1 MPSDR
6 SAAQV
11 SGLDGFR
18 DPRGAAGRGPGLV
31 YMGSAQVGVFAAALR
46 AQLWAGQRVLLSGP
60 ADSDGDSI
68 GSCLAMGRA
77 LRTLGVQV
85 TVAGRAS
92 ARYLPLSGAGAM
104 VPDADVRDDV
114 DVAIVL
120 DGERGRLHAA
130 VRAVFDRA
138 PCPVLIDHHQSTRA
152 EGYALALVAP
162 TAASTAELVLGI
174 IDAWGVAVD
183 TAMAEAIY
191 TGMLYDT
198 GGFRHSNTD
207 ASTLRTAA
215 RLLDCGIDH
224 NAICLRTLYERR
236 PAGAALLGRTLA
248 AVRQPVPAVA
258 IGQIAAGDL
267 RDTGASFSDV
277 EGIID
282 HLLHIEGVELAALM
296 TERAPQQVRLSLRSR
311 RRVDCAQLARALDP
325 QGGGHRRAAGGA
337 LAGPLELV
345 RHIVEPAL
353 IAAVLDVQG

>member
-1 MPSDR
+1 MSPSFDLL
-6 SAAQV
+6 
-11 SGLDGFR
+11 LDAVR
-18 DPRGAAGRGPGLV
+18 DSR
-31 YMGSAQVGVFAAALR
+31 
-46 AQLWAGQRVLLSGP
+46 RVLLTGP
-60 ADSDGDSI
+60 EGLDGDSI
-68 GSCLAMGRA
+68 GACLALATCLRARVPGLHVDVAGVPGHRYDWLPGAQGMIPDGRVKSDYDGVVVLDGDRTRLHPDVAAAFGAARWTGIVDHHRSTDVAGYAVHVFDPDAESTCSIVAAMGRA
-77 LRTLGVQV
+77 WGVPV
-85 TVAGRAS
+85 
-92 ARYLPLSGAGAM
+92 
-104 VPDADVRDDV
+104 
-114 DVAIVL
+114 
-120 DGERGRLHAA
+120 
-130 VRAVFDRA
+130 DRA
-138 PCPVLIDHHQSTRA
+138 LAEQLYCGLIF
-152 EGYALALVAP
+152 
-162 TAASTAELVLGI
+162 
-174 IDAWGVAVD
+174 
-183 TAMAEAIY
+183 
-191 TGMLYDT
+191 DT

-224 NAICLRTLYERR
+224 NAICLRTLHERR